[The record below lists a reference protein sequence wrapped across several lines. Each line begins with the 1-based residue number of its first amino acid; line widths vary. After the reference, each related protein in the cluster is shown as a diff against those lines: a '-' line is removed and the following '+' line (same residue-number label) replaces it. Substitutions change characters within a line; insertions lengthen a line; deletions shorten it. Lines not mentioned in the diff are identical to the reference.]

1 MCAGH
6 RKGRTGIDGK
16 LISFEGIDG
25 SGKSTQMALLKRRLE
40 ALGHAVVVVR
50 EPGGTPLSE
59 KIRDLLLNPGSSSMH
74 ARTET
79 LLFSAA
85 RAQLVQEVIIPAR
98 QQGSIILCDRFADS
112 TLAYQGYGR
121 ELPLDEIIPTQGL
134 ATSHL
139 SPNLTVLLDLAVE
152 EAEGRL
158 QSAQPDRMERAG
170 KAFMQRVREGYLKL
184 AQADPDHWLV
194 IDAAQETEHIAR
206 EIETYVV
213 QKIVNRP

>member
-6 RKGRTGIDGK
+6 RKGRSGIGGPI
-16 LISFEGIDG
+16 ISFEGIDG
-25 SGKSTQMALLKRRLE
+25 SGKSTQIALLKKRLE

-98 QQGSIILCDRFADS
+98 ERGDIILCDRFADS

-121 ELPLDEIIPTQGL
+121 ELPLEEIITTQGL
-134 ATSHL
+134 ATSRL

-152 EAEGRL
+152 ETEGRL
-158 QSAQPDRMERAG
+158 QSTQPDRMERAG
-170 KAFMQRVREGYLKL
+170 KAFMQRVRDGYLKM
-184 AQADPDHWLV
+184 AQADPDRWLV
-194 IDAAQETEHIAR
+194 IDATQEIEPIAR

-213 QKIVNRP
+213 QRIVIRS

>member
-6 RKGRTGIDGK
+6 RKGRSGIGGQ

-40 ALGHAVVVVR
+40 ALGHTVVVVR

-59 KIRDLLLNPGSSSMH
+59 KIRDLLLSPGSSSMH

-85 RAQLVQEVIIPAR
+85 RAQLVQEVILPAR
-98 QQGSIILCDRFADS
+98 QRGNIILCDRFADS

-121 ELPLDEIIPTQGL
+121 ELPLDEIISTQRF
-134 ATSHL
+134 ATGHL
-139 SPNLTVLLDLAVE
+139 SPNITVLLDLAVE

-158 QSAQPDRMERAG
+158 QGAQPDRMERAG
-170 KAFMQRVREGYLKL
+170 KAFMQRVRDGFLKL
-184 AQADPDHWLV
+184 AEADPDRWLV
-194 IDAAQETEHIAR
+194 IDANRDTERIAG

-213 QKIVNRP
+213 QRIVNKS

>member
-1 MCAGH
+1 MCADH
-6 RKGRTGIDGK
+6 RKGRSGIGGP

-25 SGKSTQMALLKRRLE
+25 SGKSTQIAMLKKRLE

-59 KIRDLLLNPGSSSMH
+59 KIRDLLLNPGSSSMD

-98 QQGSIILCDRFADS
+98 ERGDIILCDRFADS

-121 ELPLDEIIPTQGL
+121 ELPLEEIITTQGL
-134 ATSHL
+134 ATSRL

-152 EAEGRL
+152 ETEGRL
-158 QSAQPDRMERAG
+158 QSTQPDRMERAG
-170 KAFMQRVREGYLKL
+170 KAFMQRVRDGYLKL
-184 AQADPDHWLV
+184 AQADPDRWLV
-194 IDAAQETEHIAR
+194 IDATQEIEPIAR

-213 QKIVNRP
+213 QRIVIRS

>member
-1 MCAGH
+1 MCADH
-6 RKGRTGIDGK
+6 RKGRSGIGGP

-25 SGKSTQMALLKRRLE
+25 SGKSTQIAMLKKRLE

-59 KIRDLLLNPGSSSMH
+59 KIRDLLLNPGSSSMD

-98 QQGSIILCDRFADS
+98 ERGDIILCDRFADS

-121 ELPLDEIIPTQGL
+121 ELPLEEIITTQEL
-134 ATSHL
+134 ATSRL
-139 SPNLTVLLDLAVE
+139 SPNITVLLDLAVE
-152 EAEGRL
+152 ETEGRL
-158 QSAQPDRMERAG
+158 QSTQPDRMERAG
-170 KAFMQRVREGYLKL
+170 KAFMQRVRDGYLKM
-184 AQADPDHWLV
+184 AQADPDRWLV
-194 IDAAQETEHIAR
+194 IDATQEIEHIAR

-213 QKIVNRP
+213 QRIVIRS

>member
-1 MCAGH
+1 MCADH
-6 RKGRTGIDGK
+6 RKGRSGIGGP

-25 SGKSTQMALLKRRLE
+25 SGKSTQIAMLKKRLE

-59 KIRDLLLNPGSSSMH
+59 KIRDLLLNPGSSSMD

-98 QQGSIILCDRFADS
+98 ERGDIILCDRFADS

-121 ELPLDEIIPTQGL
+121 ELPLEEIITTQEL
-134 ATSHL
+134 ATSRL

-152 EAEGRL
+152 ETEGRL
-158 QSAQPDRMERAG
+158 QSTQPDRMERAG
-170 KAFMQRVREGYLKL
+170 KAFMQRVRDGYLKM
-184 AQADPDHWLV
+184 AQADPDRWLV
-194 IDAAQETEHIAR
+194 IDATQEIEHIAR

-213 QKIVNRP
+213 QRIVIRS

>member
-6 RKGRTGIDGK
+6 RKGRSGIGGPI
-16 LISFEGIDG
+16 ISFEGNDG
-25 SGKSTQMALLKRRLE
+25 SGKSTQIALLKKRLE

-98 QQGSIILCDRFADS
+98 ERGDIILCDRFADS

-121 ELPLDEIIPTQGL
+121 ELPLEEIITTQEL
-134 ATSHL
+134 ATSRL
-139 SPNLTVLLDLAVE
+139 SPNITVLLDLAVE
-152 EAEGRL
+152 ETEGRL
-158 QSAQPDRMERAG
+158 QSTQPDRMERAG
-170 KAFMQRVREGYLKL
+170 KAFMQRVRDGYLKL
-184 AQADPDHWLV
+184 AQADPDRWLV
-194 IDAAQETEHIAR
+194 IDATQEIEPIAR

-213 QKIVNRP
+213 QRIVIRS

>member
-1 MCAGH
+1 MCADH
-6 RKGRTGIDGK
+6 REGRSSIGGP

-25 SGKSTQMALLKRRLE
+25 SGKSTQIALLKKRLE

-59 KIRDLLLNPGSSSMH
+59 KIRDLLLNPGSSSMD

-79 LLFSAA
+79 FLFSAA

-98 QQGSIILCDRFADS
+98 ERGDIILCDRFADS

-121 ELPLDEIIPTQGL
+121 ELPLEEIITTQGL
-134 ATSHL
+134 ATSRL
-139 SPNLTVLLDLAVE
+139 SPNLTVLLDLAVKE
-152 EAEGRL
+152 TEGRL
-158 QSAQPDRMERAG
+158 QSTQPDRMERAG
-170 KAFMQRVREGYLKL
+170 KAFMQRVRDGYLKL
-184 AQADPDHWLV
+184 AQADPDRWLV
-194 IDAAQETEHIAR
+194 IDATQEIEPIAR

-213 QKIVNRP
+213 QRIVIRS

>member
-6 RKGRTGIDGK
+6 RKGRAGIGGP

-25 SGKSTQMALLKRRLE
+25 SGKSTQIALLKKRLE

-98 QQGSIILCDRFADS
+98 ERGDIILCDRFADS

-121 ELPLDEIIPTQGL
+121 ELPLEEIITTQGL
-134 ATSHL
+134 ATSRL

-152 EAEGRL
+152 ETEGRL
-158 QSAQPDRMERAG
+158 QSTQPDRMERAG
-170 KAFMQRVREGYLKL
+170 KAFMHRVRDGYLKL
-184 AQADPDHWLV
+184 AQADPDRWLV
-194 IDAAQETEHIAR
+194 IDATQEIEPIAR

-213 QKIVNRP
+213 QRIVIRS